1 MSKKK
6 VFSLVLVLFFTLN
19 NTYNIAFAEPNSSSN
34 STIDENMTKYKELDG
49 KALELD
55 AEVGKLNNE
64 IEEINNKLEKNNAE
78 ITNAEAEIENI
89 NKKIEDSQVEIKE
102 REDLMSKRIRS
113 MYKSNMA
120 TDMIYY
126 ILTSENIFDLFSR
139 IDSINKIVSVDKDII
154 SEINEKKEDLVND
167 SKKIEER
174 QEDLKKLSASIKNDL
189 SEVNK
194 KKEEQES
201 LLSKLNEEKNSLM
214 SIIEANEVNL
224 VSSTISI
231 VDSSNSISKLKDALS
246 TLRGLLPQLNSSY
259 AISLVEDSISNA
271 ESKISTLEIEESSL
285 SQESNSSGE
294 SNNGTSSGGNNGTN
308 SDYLATHSM
317 SATAYTGH
325 GLTALGLKPVRD
337 PNGLSTVAVDKNVIP
352 LGSKVYVEGYGYAIA
367 SDTGGAIKGNKI
379 DLYFNTLEECY
390 SFGRR
395 TVTVHVISN

>member
-6 VFSLVLVLFFTLN
+6 VFSLVLVLFLCLN

-34 STIDENMTKYKELDG
+34 GTIDENMTKYKELDG

-64 IEEINNKLEKNNAE
+64 IEEINNKLEKNNIE

-102 REDLMSKRIRS
+102 REDLMSNRIRS

-139 IDSINKIVSVDKDII
+139 IDSINKIISVDKDMI
-154 SEINEKKEDLVND
+154 SEINAKKEDLVND
-167 SKKIEER
+167 SKKIEQR
-174 QEDLKKLSASIKNDL
+174 QEDLKKLSASIENDL
-189 SEVNK
+189 TEVNK

-201 LLSKLNEEKNSLM
+201 LLAKLNEEKDSLM
-214 SIIEANEVNL
+214 SIIEANEINL

-231 VDSSNSISKLKDALS
+231 VDSSDSISKLKDALS

-259 AISLVEDSISNA
+259 AISLVEDAISNA
-271 ESKISTLEIEESSL
+271 EYKISTLEIEENSL
-285 SQESNSSGE
+285 SQE
-294 SNNGTSSGGNNGTN
+294 NNNSGGNNSTS
-308 SDYLATHSM
+308 SDYLATYSM

-395 TVTVHVISN
+395 TVTVHVVSN

>member
-19 NTYNIAFAEPNSSSN
+19 NTYNTAFAEPNSSSN

-189 SEVNK
+189 AEVNK

-201 LLSKLNEEKNSLM
+201 LLSKLNEEKDSLM

-271 ESKISTLEIEESSL
+271 ESKISTLEIEENSI
-285 SQESNSSGE
+285 SQESE
-294 SNNGTSSGGNNGTN
+294 SNDGTNSGGNNSTS
-308 SDYLATHSM
+308 SDYLATYSM

>member
-1 MSKKK
+1 MLSKKK
-6 VFSLVLVLFFTLN
+6 VFSLVLVLFLCLN
-19 NTYNIAFAEPNSSSN
+19 NTYNVAFADPNSSSN
-34 STIDENMTKYKELDG
+34 DTIDENMTKYKELDG

-64 IEEINNKLEKNNAE
+64 IEEINNKLEKNNTE
-78 ITNAEAEIENI
+78 ITNAETEIENI

-102 REDLMSKRIRS
+102 REDLMSNRIRS

-126 ILTSENIFDLFSR
+126 ILTSESIFDLFSR
-139 IDSINKIVSVDKDII
+139 IDSINKIISVDKDMI
-154 SEINEKKEDLVND
+154 SEINKKKEDLVND

-174 QEDLKKLSASIKNDL
+174 QEDLKKLSASIENDL
-189 SEVNK
+189 YEVNN

-201 LLSKLNEEKNSLM
+201 LLAKLNEEKDSLM

-231 VDSSNSISKLKDALS
+231 VDSSDSISKLKDALS

-259 AISLVEDSISNA
+259 AISLVEDAISNA
-271 ESKISTLEIEESSL
+271 EYKISTLEIEENSL
-285 SQESNSSGE
+285 SQE
-294 SNNGTSSGGNNGTN
+294 NNISVGNNATSSD
-308 SDYLATHSM
+308 SLATYSM

-395 TVTVHVISN
+395 TVTVHVVSN

>member
-6 VFSLVLVLFFTLN
+6 VFSLVLVLFLCLN

-34 STIDENMTKYKELDG
+34 GTIDENMTKYKELDG

-64 IEEINNKLEKNNAE
+64 IEEINNKLEKNNTE

-89 NKKIEDSQVEIKE
+89 NKKIEESQFEIKE

-126 ILTSENIFDLFSR
+126 ILTSESIFDLFSR
-139 IDSINKIVSVDKDII
+139 IDAISKIISVDKDII

-174 QEDLKKLSASIKNDL
+174 KEDLKKLSASIENDL
-189 SEVNK
+189 AEINK

-201 LLSKLNEEKNSLM
+201 LLAKLNEEKDSLM

-224 VSSTISI
+224 VSNTITI
-231 VDSSNSISKLKDALS
+231 VDSSDSISKLKDALS

-259 AISLVEDSISNA
+259 AISLVEDAISNA
-271 ESKISTLEIEESSL
+271 ENKIYTLEIEENSI
-285 SQESNSSGE
+285 SQNSNNFNESNDS
-294 SNNGTSSGGNNGTN
+294 TSSG
-308 SDYLATHSM
+308 YLATYSM

>member
-113 MYKSNMA
+113 MYKSNMS

-189 SEVNK
+189 AEVNK

-271 ESKISTLEIEESSL
+271 ESKISTLEIEENSI
-285 SQESNSSGE
+285 SQESE
-294 SNNGTSSGGNNGTN
+294 SNDGTNSGGNNSTS
-308 SDYLATHSM
+308 SDYLATYSM

>member
-6 VFSLVLVLFFTLN
+6 IFSLVLVLFLSLS
-19 NTYNIAFAEPNSSSN
+19 NTYNIAFAEPNASSN
-34 STIDENMTKYKELDG
+34 TTIDENMTKYKELDG

-64 IEEINNKLEKNNAE
+64 IEEINTKLEKNNTE
-78 ITNAEAEIENI
+78 IKNAEAEIENI
-89 NKKIEDSQVEIKE
+89 NKKIESSQVEIKE
-102 REDLMSKRIRS
+102 REDLMSNRIRS

-120 TDMIYY
+120 ADTIYY
-126 ILTSENIFDLFSR
+126 ILTSESIFDLFSR
-139 IDSINKIVSVDKDII
+139 IDAISKIISVDKDMIA
-154 SEINEKKEDLVND
+154 EINKKKEDLVND

-174 QEDLKKLSASIKNDL
+174 QEDLKKLSSSIENDL
-189 SEVNK
+189 AEVNK

-201 LLSKLNEEKNSLM
+201 LLAKLNEEKDSLM

-224 VSSTISI
+224 VSNTISI
-231 VDSSNSISKLKDALS
+231 VDTSDSISKLKDALN
-246 TLRGLLPQLNSSY
+246 TLTGLLPQLNSSY
-259 AISLVEDSISNA
+259 AISLVEDAISNA
-271 ESKISTLEIEESSL
+271 EYKISTLEIEENSL
-285 SQESNSSGE
+285 SQENNNSGSSSDE
-294 SNNGTSSGGNNGTN
+294 NNGTSS
-308 SDYLATHSM
+308 DYLATYSM

-337 PNGLSTVAVDKNVIP
+337 PNGLSTVAVDPKVIP

-379 DLYFNTLEECY
+379 DLYFNSLEECY

-395 TVTVHVISN
+395 TVTVHVVSY

>member
-6 VFSLVLVLFFTLN
+6 IFSLVLVLFLSLS
-19 NTYNIAFAEPNSSSN
+19 NTYNIAFAEPNASSN
-34 STIDENMTKYKELDG
+34 TTIDENMTKYKELDG

-64 IEEINNKLEKNNAE
+64 IEEINTKLEKNNTE
-78 ITNAEAEIENI
+78 IKNAEAEIENI
-89 NKKIEDSQVEIKE
+89 NKKIESSQVEIKE
-102 REDLMSKRIRS
+102 REDLMSNRIRS

-120 TDMIYY
+120 ADTIYY
-126 ILTSENIFDLFSR
+126 ILTSESIFDLFSR
-139 IDSINKIVSVDKDII
+139 IDAISKIISVDKDMIA
-154 SEINEKKEDLVND
+154 EINKKKEDLVND

-174 QEDLKKLSASIKNDL
+174 QEDLKKLSASIENDL
-189 SEVNK
+189 AEVNK

-201 LLSKLNEEKNSLM
+201 LLAKLNEEKDSLM

-224 VSSTISI
+224 VSNTIAI
-231 VDSSNSISKLKDALS
+231 VDSSNSISKLKDALN
-246 TLRGLLPQLNSSY
+246 TLTGLLPQLNSSY
-259 AISLVEDSISNA
+259 AISLVEDAISNA
-271 ESKISTLEIEESSL
+271 EYKISTLEIEENSL
-285 SQESNSSGE
+285 SQENNNSGSSSGE
-294 SNNGTSSGGNNGTN
+294 NNGTSS
-308 SDYLATHSM
+308 DYLATYSM

-337 PNGLSTVAVDKNVIP
+337 PNGLSTVAVDPKVIP

-379 DLYFNTLEECY
+379 DLYFNSLEECY

-395 TVTVHVISN
+395 TVTVHVVSY

>member
-189 SEVNK
+189 AEVNK

-201 LLSKLNEEKNSLM
+201 LLSKLNEEKDSLM

-271 ESKISTLEIEESSL
+271 ESKISTLEIEENSI
-285 SQESNSSGE
+285 SQESE
-294 SNNGTSSGGNNGTN
+294 SNDGTNSGGNNSTS
-308 SDYLATHSM
+308 SDYLATYSM

>member
-1 MSKKK
+1 
-6 VFSLVLVLFFTLN
+6 
-19 NTYNIAFAEPNSSSN
+19 
-34 STIDENMTKYKELDG
+34 
-49 KALELD
+49 
-55 AEVGKLNNE
+55 
-64 IEEINNKLEKNNAE
+64 
-78 ITNAEAEIENI
+78 
-89 NKKIEDSQVEIKE
+89 
-102 REDLMSKRIRS
+102 
-113 MYKSNMA
+113 
-120 TDMIYY
+120 
-126 ILTSENIFDLFSR
+126 
-139 IDSINKIVSVDKDII
+139 
-154 SEINEKKEDLVND
+154 
-167 SKKIEER
+167 
-174 QEDLKKLSASIKNDL
+174 
-189 SEVNK
+189 
-194 KKEEQES
+194 
-201 LLSKLNEEKNSLM
+201 M

-285 SQESNSSGE
+285 SQESNNSGE

>member
-6 VFSLVLVLFFTLN
+6 VFSLVLVLFLCLN

-34 STIDENMTKYKELDG
+34 GTIDENMTKYKELDG

-64 IEEINNKLEKNNAE
+64 IEEINNKLEKNNIE

-102 REDLMSKRIRS
+102 REDLMSNRIRS

-139 IDSINKIVSVDKDII
+139 IDSINKIISVDKDMI
-154 SEINEKKEDLVND
+154 SEINAKKEDLVND
-167 SKKIEER
+167 SKKIEQR
-174 QEDLKKLSASIKNDL
+174 QEDLKKLSASIENDL
-189 SEVNK
+189 TEVNK

-201 LLSKLNEEKNSLM
+201 LLAKLNEEKNSLM

-231 VDSSNSISKLKDALS
+231 VDSSDSISKLKDALS

-259 AISLVEDSISNA
+259 AISLVEDAISNA
-271 ESKISTLEIEESSL
+271 EYKISTLEIEENSL
-285 SQESNSSGE
+285 SQE
-294 SNNGTSSGGNNGTN
+294 NNNSGGNNSTS
-308 SDYLATHSM
+308 SDYLATYSM

-337 PNGLSTVAVDKNVIP
+337 PDGLSTVAVDKNVIP

-395 TVTVHVISN
+395 TVTVHVVSN

>member
-1 MSKKK
+1 
-6 VFSLVLVLFFTLN
+6 
-19 NTYNIAFAEPNSSSN
+19 
-34 STIDENMTKYKELDG
+34 
-49 KALELD
+49 
-55 AEVGKLNNE
+55 
-64 IEEINNKLEKNNAE
+64 
-78 ITNAEAEIENI
+78 
-89 NKKIEDSQVEIKE
+89 
-102 REDLMSKRIRS
+102 
-113 MYKSNMA
+113 
-120 TDMIYY
+120 
-126 ILTSENIFDLFSR
+126 
-139 IDSINKIVSVDKDII
+139 
-154 SEINEKKEDLVND
+154 
-167 SKKIEER
+167 
-174 QEDLKKLSASIKNDL
+174 
-189 SEVNK
+189 
-194 KKEEQES
+194 
-201 LLSKLNEEKNSLM
+201 M

-271 ESKISTLEIEESSL
+271 ESKISTLEIEESSI
-285 SQESNSSGE
+285 SQESE
-294 SNNGTSSGGNNGTN
+294 SNDGTNSGGNNSTS
-308 SDYLATHSM
+308 SDYLATYSM

>member
-6 VFSLVLVLFFTLN
+6 VFSLVLVLFLCLN

-34 STIDENMTKYKELDG
+34 GTIDENMTKYKELDG

-64 IEEINNKLEKNNAE
+64 IEEINNKLEKNNTE

-102 REDLMSKRIRS
+102 REDLMSNRIRS

-126 ILTSENIFDLFSR
+126 ILTSESIFDLFSR
-139 IDSINKIVSVDKDII
+139 IDSINKIISVDKDMI
-154 SEINEKKEDLVND
+154 SEINKKKEDLVND

-174 QEDLKKLSASIKNDL
+174 QEDLKKLSASIENDL
-189 SEVNK
+189 AEVNK

-201 LLSKLNEEKNSLM
+201 LLAKLNEEKDSLM

-224 VSSTISI
+224 VSNTIDI
-231 VDSSNSISKLKDALS
+231 VDSSDSISKLKDALI

-259 AISLVEDSISNA
+259 AISLVEDAISNA
-271 ESKISTLEIEESSL
+271 EYKISTLEIEENSL
-285 SQESNSSGE
+285 SKENNNSGE
-294 SNNGTSSGGNNGTN
+294 NNGGTSSSGNNGTN